1 MPAKRLPNMLIIGA
15 KKASSTLLYELLCQH
30 PQVWM
35 PQEKEPHCLVTASD
49 PDKIREQY
57 ARLFEPAP
65 DSALILG
72 EASTGYTTMPYNG
85 PIPRRIQQAL
95 GQPKLIY
102 ILRDPVERLISNY
115 RHSYLRG
122 WYKPNTTL
130 GEALADDPILI
141 DTSCY
146 AYQIQSY
153 ARVFGDQAMHI
164 LLAENLHANPV
175 GQMQRVERY
184 LELSPWDGWP
194 DQPPT
199 VNSFNQ
205 LAVSDRYR
213 WLNRFKGVKRFV
225 RAVVPTRLKEKIQKR
240 SSKPVATPPITSEDR
255 EQVYQSIRRDLRWL
269 RHMLGDV
276 IDTWPSTQRLL
287 REEPEFLGHV
297 NTPATARHTPA
308 RPEAAPS
315 MHKTQT

>member
-115 RHSYLRG
+115 RQLSSRLVQTEH
-122 WYKPNTTL
+122 
-130 GEALADDPILI
+130 D
-141 DTSCY
+141 
-146 AYQIQSY
+146 
-153 ARVFGDQAMHI
+153 AR
-164 LLAENLHANPV
+164 
-175 GQMQRVERY
+175 R
-184 LELSPWDGWP
+184 SPGGRPHP
-194 DQPPT
+194 D
-199 VNSFNQ
+199 
-205 LAVSDRYR
+205 
-213 WLNRFKGVKRFV
+213 
-225 RAVVPTRLKEKIQKR
+225 
-240 SSKPVATPPITSEDR
+240 
-255 EQVYQSIRRDLRWL
+255 
-269 RHMLGDV
+269 RH
-276 IDTWPSTQRLL
+276 QLL
-287 REEPEFLGHV
+287 RLPDSIVRTRVRRSGHAH
-297 NTPATARHTPA
+297 PACGKPA
-308 RPEAAPS
+308 RQPRRADAACRALS
-315 MHKTQT
+315 